1 MSERSENLM
10 SAVDAVPSFPLGAA
24 TTLAELARDPHPR
37 LALLRAH
44 EPVSWLPELDGWLV
58 TRRDLAL
65 SVMRDAATFTVDD
78 PRFSTAQVVGPS
90 MLSLDGEAHTR
101 HREPF
106 NAPFRPR
113 QVHEGFAS
121 FIEQETDRLITAL
134 EPQGSAELRRSLAG
148 PLAVAVVT
156 EALGLVGTSADTVL
170 SWYDSIVR
178 TVSDI
183 TAGHETGTDG
193 AAAYAQLRAAV
204 EATIADPGGAS
215 LLLSAAG
222 RLAPPEVASNAAVL
236 MFGGIETVEAM
247 VTNALLHLLQRP
259 DQLALVQAD
268 FDLLDGAIEESL
280 RLEPGAAV
288 VDRYATRDT
297 VLGPATIRKGDLVTV
312 SLAGANR
319 DPDVFP
325 DPDRFDVRRANAR
338 LQLAFAHGP
347 HHCIAAHLAR
357 LETRIALQ
365 GLLERLPDLR
375 LDPARPDAPYG
386 LVFRKPPT
394 LHVLWGSPTATP
406 NRPPSEPS

>member
-1 MSERSENLM
+1 MSRETVVAAGSEVLM
-10 SAVDAVPSFPLGAA
+10 SVAGPGTSFPLGAA

-37 LALLRAH
+37 LALLRAR
-44 EPVSWLPELDGWLV
+44 EPVSWLPELEGWLV

-65 SVMRDAATFTVDD
+65 NVMRDAGTFTVDD

-90 MLSLDGEAHTR
+90 MLSLDGAAHTR

-106 NAPFRPR
+106 AAPFRPR
-113 QVHEGFAS
+113 AVREGFAT
-121 FIEQETDRLITAL
+121 FIERETDRLVSAL
-134 EPQGSAELRRSLAG
+134 RPAGAAELRRTFAG

-156 EALGLVGTSADTVL
+156 EALGLAGTTAGTVL
-170 SWYDSIVR
+170 SWYDAIVR
-178 TVSDI
+178 AVSDI
-183 TAGHETGTDG
+183 TAGHEAGPEG
-193 AAAYAQLRAAV
+193 AAAYARLRAAV
-204 EATIADPGGAS
+204 EATVAEPGGAS
-215 LLLSAAG
+215 LLVDAAG
-222 RLAPPEVASNAAVL
+222 RLEPPEVASNAAVL
-236 MFGGIETVEAM
+236 MFGGIETTEAM
-247 VTNALLHLLQRP
+247 ITNALLHLLRHP

-297 VLGPATIRKGDLVTV
+297 VLGPATVRRGDLVTV

-319 DPDVFP
+319 DPAAFP
-325 DPDRFDVRRANAR
+325 DPDRFDIRRADAR

-357 LETRIALQ
+357 LEARIALQ
-365 GLLERLPDLR
+365 HLLERLPALR
-375 LDPARPDAPYG
+375 LDPARPSTPYG

-394 LHVLWGSPTATP
+394 LHVLWG
-406 NRPPSEPS
+406 RP

>member
-1 MSERSENLM
+1 MI
-10 SAVDAVPSFPLGAA
+10 DFPIGAA
-24 TTLAELARDPHPR
+24 TSLAELARDPHPR
-37 LALLRAH
+37 LARLRAR

-65 SVMRDAATFTVDD
+65 SVMRDSETYTVDD

-90 MLSLDGEAHTR
+90 MLSLDGAEHAR

-106 NAPFRPR
+106 AAPFRPR
-113 QVHEGFAS
+113 AVREGFAS
-121 FIEQETDRLITAL
+121 FIERETDRLVTAL
-134 EPQGSAELRRSLAG
+134 EPDGACELRRAFAG

-156 EALGLVGTSADTVL
+156 EALGLVGATTDTVL
-170 SWYDSIVR
+170 SWYDTIVR
-178 TVSDI
+178 SVSEI
-183 TAGHETGTDG
+183 TAGL
-193 AAAYAQLRAAV
+193 AAAPEGVAAYSELRAAV
-204 EATIADPGGAS
+204 EATVADRGAAS
-215 LLLSAAG
+215 LLVSAAG
-222 RLAPPEVASNAAVL
+222 RLPVPEVASNAAVM

-247 VTNALLHLLQRP
+247 ITNAVLHLLADP
-259 DQLALVQAD
+259 EQLALVRGD
-268 FDLLDGAIEESL
+268 LELLDGVVEESL

-297 VLGPATIRKGDLVTV
+297 VLGTAGIRRGDLVTV

-319 DPDVFP
+319 DPETFP

-365 GLLERLPDLR
+365 RLLERLPGLR
-375 LDPARPDAPYG
+375 LDPARPAAPYG

-394 LHVLWGSPTATP
+394 LHVLWDG
-406 NRPPSEPS
+406 RG

>member
-1 MSERSENLM
+1 MNR
-10 SAVDAVPSFPLGAA
+10 VDSFPLGAA

-90 MLSLDGEAHTR
+90 MLSLDGDQHTR
-101 HREPF
+101 HRETF
-106 NAPFRPR
+106 TSAFRPR
-113 QVHEGFAS
+113 TVRDGFAS
-121 FIEQETDRLITAL
+121 FIERETDRLITTLQPTGAV
-134 EPQGSAELRRSLAG
+134 ELRRAFAG

-156 EALGLVGTSADTVL
+156 EALGLVGTTPVTVL

-178 TVSDI
+178 SVSAI
-183 TAGHETGTDG
+183 TAGHEVEPAG
-193 AAAYAQLRAAV
+193 AAAYARLRAAV
-204 EATIADPGGAS
+204 EATVADGGGSS
-215 LLLSAAG
+215 LLVSAAG
-222 RLAPPEVASNAAVL
+222 RLALPEVASNAAVL
-236 MFGGIETVEAM
+236 MFGGIETTEAM
-247 VTNALLHLLQRP
+247 INNALLLLLRHP
-259 DQLALVQAD
+259 DQLAPVRAD

-288 VDRYATRDT
+288 VDRYATRDI
-297 VLGPATIRKGDLVTV
+297 VLGPAAIRRGDLVTV
-312 SLAGANR
+312 SLTGANR
-319 DPDVFP
+319 DPAVFP
-325 DPDRFDVRRANAR
+325 DPDRFDVRRENAR

-347 HHCIAAHLAR
+347 HYCLAAHLAR

-365 GLLERLPDLR
+365 RLLERLPALR
-375 LDPARPDAPYG
+375 LDPDRPATPHG

-394 LHVLWGSPTATP
+394 LHVLWDSRALASRDH
-406 NRPPSEPS
+406 RPR